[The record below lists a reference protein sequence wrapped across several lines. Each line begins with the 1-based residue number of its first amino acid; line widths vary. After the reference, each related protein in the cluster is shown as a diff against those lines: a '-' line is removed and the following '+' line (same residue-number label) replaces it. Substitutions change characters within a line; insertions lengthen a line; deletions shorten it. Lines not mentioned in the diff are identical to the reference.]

1 MSIGNKAGIVYGWAF
16 SGMEYANFNRK
27 TNNEFEDDFIILDP
41 YYGDSCNR
49 KALFGI
55 WLESNP
61 NVGTAREFI
70 PYTMNDISG
79 IFNYAEWRDKFLA
92 AGYDPKELVNNP
104 PKFYIVNQIY

>member
-1 MSIGNKAGIVYGWAF
+1 MGICHRAGIAYGWEF
-16 SGMEYANFNRK
+16 SGEDYVKFNEA
-27 TNNEFEDDFIILDP
+27 TNCKYEDDFIILDP

-61 NVGTAREFI
+61 NIGTAREFI
-70 PYTMNDISG
+70 PYTMNDISS

-92 AGYDPKELVNNP
+92 AGYDPKDLISNP